1 MKNTRKVQVGDNV
14 TLNGRSWA
22 VTGISRGS
30 EKIARLCVP
39 GNPQD
44 VIFAYVH
51 ELTDPGPWR

>member
-30 EKIARLCVP
+30 EKVARLCVP
-39 GNPQD
+39 GNPKD